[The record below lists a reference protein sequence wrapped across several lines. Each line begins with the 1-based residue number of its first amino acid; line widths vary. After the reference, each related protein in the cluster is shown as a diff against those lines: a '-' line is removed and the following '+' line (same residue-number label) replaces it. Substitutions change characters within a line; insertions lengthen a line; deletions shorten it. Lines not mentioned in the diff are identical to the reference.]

1 MKMIE
6 MKMFIFAFW
15 NFLFNEKLLEQYS
28 MSVCDNFILV
38 IIFFLSDLINKCV
51 YL

>member
-1 MKMIE
+1 
-6 MKMFIFAFW
+6 
-15 NFLFNEKLLEQYS
+15 

-51 YL
+51 NFIENNYDHIIK